1 MESLKKQVILLPE
14 LKQGLVQV
22 YTGDGKGK
30 TTAALGLALRAA
42 GHGLKVVIVQFMKM
56 PRYGEHRALQYLL
69 PQITVKAFG
78 RPGFIHRSGV
88 QPEDLDQAHNALS
101 FAREIMLKG
110 EVDILILDEINNAL
124 YFGLLKEEE
133 VLNFL
138 KERPPQVEVVLTG
151 RNAPSSIIAV
161 ADLVTEMRSIKHPY
175 EKGIAARQGIEF

>member
-1 MESLKKQVILLPE
+1 MILLPK

-56 PRYGEHRALQYLL
+56 PRYGEHKALQSLA
-69 PQITVKAFG
+69 PQVMVKAFG
-78 RPGFIHRSGV
+78 RPGFIHRGGA
-88 QPEDLDQAHNALS
+88 QPEDYELARKALT

-110 EVDILILDEINNAL
+110 EVDVLILDEINNAL
-124 YFGLLKEEE
+124 YFGLLNEEE

-161 ADLVTEMRSIKHPY
+161 ADLVTELRCIKHPY